1 MRFEGAVDDML
12 LAFLMVAEV
21 GRHWEKG
28 RGSRDLSPACVSMV
42 DV

>member
-1 MRFEGAVDDML
+1 MRFEGDVDDMS
-12 LAFLMVAEV
+12 LAFLMVAKV

-28 RGSRDLSPACVSMV
+28 RGSRDLSPGCVSMV